1 MKKRKVLSLLLSI
14 CMLFGL
20 MLLPMQAAQA
30 SEASE
35 TNAAVLEA
43 RNGILEVTQ
52 VVTVDGQ
59 MIGYSRGTGFL
70 IGSDDGAQTVI
81 TNHHVVN
88 AYPYEEKAL
97 RSLVEEN
104 LGVQLAA
111 DVKVKSEIRVVVKR
125 DVYITAQ
132 IVNQSEAGDFA
143 ILKMEQPIY
152 DRQPLQLADSS
163 SVTSTQQVYALGFP
177 AAVEGAWGSSVGES
191 IQLDAVYTAND
202 VTVTNGI
209 VSKVSENIGTGAPI
223 STIVHSATISGGN
236 SGGPLVTTDGYVVG
250 INTYHIIA
258 DNNSAAGYNYSTE
271 INEVTDVLKALG
283 IEYMEAGISSEPE
296 TEPETTDNTAPETE
310 APETTN
316 PKLDNLEKAIKT
328 AKSTSLENMSA
339 DSVAN
344 FNTALKEAE
353 AVAEDGSASDEE
365 IDAAIKNLDSAVNGL
380 VEEKGINTML
390 IIIIAAVVVVVIVV
404 VVILIVVSSGK
415 KKKKAEAEKAAA
427 MQRQQQQ
434 QRQQS
439 MGGGQQWGQQPQQ
452 RPQQQR
458 QPQPQSRPQQSFN
471 PQPAPFAGNDG
482 SGETSVLNDGAGETT
497 VLGGGQSIPNAM
509 IVRRKTNE
517 RITITK
523 AEFRIGK
530 ERRRVDYCI
539 SDNTNISRAHA
550 NIVCKNGEFYI
561 IDNNATNGTSV
572 NGVSVAGGQER
583 KLNNND
589 IIKLADEEFQFKML

>member
-1 MKKRKVLSLLLSI
+1 MKKRKVLSLLLSM
-14 CMLFGL
+14 CMVFGL

-30 SEASE
+30 TE
-35 TNAAVLEA
+35 TNAAVLDA
-43 RNGILEVTQ
+43 RNGILEVMQ
-52 VVTVDGQ
+52 VITVDGQ
-59 MIGYSRGTGFL
+59 MIGYARGTGFL

-88 AYPYEEKAL
+88 AFPYEDKAL
-97 RSLVEEN
+97 KAVVEQA

-111 DVKVKSEIRVVVKR
+111 DIKVKSEIRIVVKR
-125 DVYITAQ
+125 DVYITEQ

-152 DRQPLQLADSS
+152 DRQPLKLADSS
-163 SVTSTQQVYALGFP
+163 TVTSTQQVYALGFP
-177 AAVEGAWGSSVGES
+177 AAVEGSWGENIGES
-191 IQLDAVYTAND
+191 IQLDAVYTADD

-283 IEYMEAGISSEPE
+283 IEYMETGISSEPE

>member
-427 MQRQQQQ
+427 MQRQQ
-434 QRQQS
+434 RQQS

>member
-427 MQRQQQQ
+427 MQKQQQQ